1 MAPRRGTI
9 EITADVQ
16 VIVTGNKVGPS
27 EAVLLSKLG
36 IKPFTYGLVVKYV
49 YDNGALYDPKAS
61 QRCLPRCML
70 CTALPAVLPGAP
82 ASAPALAAAAVALPR
97 PSRPTSACRPL
108 PANTSPLSLI
118 PPANLNQRNLAGA

>member
-1 MAPRRGTI
+1 VAPRRGTI

-49 YDNGALYDPKAS
+49 YDNGALYDPKAG
-61 QRCLPRCML
+61 QRCLL
-70 CTALPAVLPGAP
+70 CC
-82 ASAPALAAAAVALPR
+82 LA
-97 PSRPTSACRPL
+97 PL
-108 PANTSPLSLI
+108 PLPLPWRPPPWRSLGPPGPHPPAARCRLI
-118 PPANLNQRNLAGA
+118 PPRCP